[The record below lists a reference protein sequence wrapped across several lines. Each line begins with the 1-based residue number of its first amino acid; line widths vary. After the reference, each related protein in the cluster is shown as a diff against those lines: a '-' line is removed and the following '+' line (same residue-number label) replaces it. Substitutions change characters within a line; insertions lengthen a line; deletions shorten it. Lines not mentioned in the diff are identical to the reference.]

1 MKRKLLFVLRHEQ
14 AQDDLKYIVR
24 IAQYNKFFQEKDKM
38 DLKVLLLNDCYLF
51 DNFLNYSENPQ
62 DVQLKP
68 DLKKLLDFGVEV
80 AYDKN
85 RDYPKWYD
93 TYDPTQETEY
103 AQIVG
108 RAFRFKESGIKRV
121 DPYEY
126 VANGVIFGY
135 EVIKW

>member
-1 MKRKLLFVLRHEQ
+1 MERKLVFVLRHEQ

-24 IAQYNKFFQEKDKM
+24 IAQYNKLSREKDEV
-38 DLKVLLLNDCYLF
+38 DLRVLLLNESYLF
-51 DNFLNYSENPQ
+51 DNFPNHSENPQ
-62 DVQLKP
+62 DVQLLP
-68 DLKKLLDFGVEV
+68 DLKKILDSGVGV
-80 AYDKN
+80 AYDEN

-126 VANGVIFGY
+126 VANGVKFGY